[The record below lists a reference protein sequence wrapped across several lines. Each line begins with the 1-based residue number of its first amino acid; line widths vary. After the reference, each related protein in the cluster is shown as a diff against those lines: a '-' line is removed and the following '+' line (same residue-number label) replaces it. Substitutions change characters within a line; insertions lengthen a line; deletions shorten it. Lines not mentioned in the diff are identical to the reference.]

1 MSLVVRL
8 CVRPAACRASIA
20 GAGIAKAGRAACVA
34 AGRYRQCA
42 GALRTTAMA
51 VKHSSRSIST
61 TTTTTTTGEAELEEG
76 EGEQP
81 IPGIDKELVRALRE
95 LHGVEV
101 PTPLQR
107 AIARE
112 MVCDVEQHLFIR
124 QETGTGKTLMML
136 AAVLSQAVRDFHRIK
151 TMKINGA
158 PITTNKVFTALAVNA
173 VIVVPNRELA
183 LQLEAWSHALLRCAY
198 PRLPAIRFVQRFVAQ
213 TVAEEEELGGIGGG
227 SGSGS
232 SNRRE
237 LRVLDRHGP
246 PVVVIGTYRR
256 LLQLFRDP
264 SVPLVVRPPRLM
276 RDLFSGSIL
285 PERSRPKTADGT
297 EAEMEDEMEAE
308 EEADAKRLASPFDSS
323 VGDPNRFLQALH
335 SRSKWYAS
343 RMAGRGALEREDLE
357 SFVGLR
363 KLVVD
368 EIDSTLSLDS
378 RHSSSSNNNKNSYK
392 TRRKGHSTPS
402 APPPRL
408 GQVLVKAIM
417 EMCGSTSMLAHVMGV
432 GKEDGND
439 SRAPS
444 IYQRTLATSLSP
456 SEIRDL
462 GASGTRT
469 RLTTETVQRLSSI
482 FASVS
487 QGAMARLRAAEAS
500 RLAAPRSPDS
510 DSNSNTAGRIRRE
523 NEILMSDRRLSTAS
537 PASLQV
543 VVAAATPT
551 RSLRHWLQVSGCLHG
566 QVSYLE
572 RKQREAHEP
581 HNIPPA
587 IKHHCLIIEN
597 GQVVRNLRQKQR
609 IARDSNDWMRK
620 SQAAAAGRQGGRD
633 RRPME
638 NEDADEEEGYGATN
652 PNESRRMLSGMIGEV
667 AGNVIEHFAP
677 TGPVLI
683 FTHPSANK
691 QALIQGLRPFGI
703 VPRDILDHFRA
714 RDQQQKQ
721 QTEAEAEAAM
731 EAAEPRTLYRRQRLP
746 PPVYLISEPAARG
759 LDLPDTSLVLVLDT
773 PSSSASY
780 LHMAGRTG
788 RFGRT
793 GHVVS
798 VMPMGVFGFFESK
811 MRAVYSVLGIA
822 PERLTLV
829 ND

>member
-8 CVRPAACRASIA
+8 CARPAACRASIA
-20 GAGIAKAGRAACVA
+20 GAGIAKAGRASCVA
-34 AGRYRQCA
+34 VGRYRQSA
-42 GALRTTAMA
+42 GGPRTTAMG
-51 VKHSSRSIST
+51 VRHSSRSIST
-61 TTTTTTTGEAELEEG
+61 TTKTAAAEASSAAGDAEQEEG
-76 EGEQP
+76 GRP
-81 IPGIDKELVRALRE
+81 IPGIDRELVRALRE

-101 PTPLQR
+101 PTPLQE

-112 MVCDVEQHLFIR
+112 MVCEVEQHLFIR

-136 AAVLSQAVRDFHRIK
+136 AAVLSQALRDFHKLKAMTID
-151 TMKINGA
+151 GA
-158 PITTNKVFTALAVNA
+158 PITTNKVFTTLAVNT

-183 LQLEAWSHALLRCAY
+183 LQLEAWSHDLLRCAY
-198 PRLPAIRFVQRFVAQ
+198 PKLPAIRFVQRFVAQ
-213 TVAEEEELGGIGGG
+213 SVAEEEELGGIGGG
-227 SGSGS
+227 TGSGS

-246 PVVVIGTYRR
+246 PVVVVGTYRR

-285 PERSRPKTADGT
+285 PERNSTKTTDES
-297 EAEMEDEMEAE
+297 EA
-308 EEADAKRLASPFDSS
+308 EADARPLASPFDNSIK
-323 VGDPNRFLQALH
+323 DPNRFLQALH
-335 SRSKWYAS
+335 SRSKQYAS
-343 RMAGRGALEREDLE
+343 KMTGRGELEKGDLG
-357 SFVGLR
+357 SYVGLR
-363 KLVVD
+363 KLVID

-378 RHSSSSNNNKNSYK
+378 RRSSKPVK
-392 TRRKGHSTPS
+392 TRRNSPSTPS
-402 APPPRL
+402 VPPPRL
-408 GQVLVKAIM
+408 GQVLVKSIM
-417 EMCGSTSMLAHVMGV
+417 EMCGNTSMLAHVMGV
-432 GKEDGND
+432 NKKD
-439 SRAPS
+439 SSDSSGGWAPS
-444 IYQRTLATSLSP
+444 IYQRTLATALSP
-456 SEIRDL
+456 PEIRDL
-462 GASGTRT
+462 GASGIRT
-469 RLTTETVQRLSSI
+469 RLTTETVKRLSSI
-482 FASVS
+482 FTSVS
-487 QGAMARLRAAEAS
+487 QGAMARLRTTEAS
-500 RLAAPRSPDS
+500 RLAAPRLPDS
-510 DSNSNTAGRIRRE
+510 DSNTADRGRSRRE
-523 NEILMSDRRLSTAS
+523 DEIAMGDRRLSTAS

-551 RSLRHWLQVSGCLHG
+551 RGVRHWLQISGCLHG

-581 HNIPPA
+581 HDIPRA

-597 GQVVRNLRQKQR
+597 GEVVRNLRQKQR
-609 IARDSNDWMRK
+609 ITRNSNDWARK
-620 SQAAAAGRQGGRD
+620 SQVAAAAGRQDGRD
-633 RRPME
+633 RRPMDEE
-638 NEDADEEEGYGATN
+638 NEEDEEEDGGEGYGAGIGGTD

-714 RDQQQKQ
+714 RDQQQQ
-721 QTEAEAEAAM
+721 QSEAETAM
-731 EAAEPRTLYRRQRLP
+731 EAAEPRTLYKRQRLP

-811 MRAVYSVLGIA
+811 MRAVYSVLGIV

-829 ND
+829 KD

>member
-1 MSLVVRL
+1 MRV
-8 CVRPAACRASIA
+8 
-20 GAGIAKAGRAACVA
+20 
-34 AGRYRQCA
+34 Q
-42 GALRTTAMA
+42 
-51 VKHSSRSIST
+51 HSSRSIST
-61 TTTTTTTGEAELEEG
+61 TTTTTTATTGEAELEEG

-136 AAVLSQAVRDFHRIK
+136 AAVLSQAVRDFHKIK

-158 PITTNKVFTALAVNA
+158 PITTNKVFTALAVNT

-213 TVAEEEELGGIGGG
+213 TVAEEEELGGIGGDT
-227 SGSGS
+227 GSGS

-297 EAEMEDEMEAE
+297 EAEVEVKAE

-335 SRSKWYAS
+335 SRSKRYAS
-343 RMAGRGALEREDLE
+343 RMAGRGALEGEDLE

-378 RHSSSSNNNKNSYK
+378 RHSGSSNNSSYK

-402 APPPRL
+402 VPPPRL

-417 EMCGSTSMLAHVMGV
+417 EMCGSISMLAHVMGV
-432 GKEDGND
+432 GKEDGDD

-487 QGAMARLRAAEAS
+487 QGAMARLRAADAS

-510 DSNSNTAGRIRRE
+510 NSNSDSDTAGRIRRE
-523 NEILMSDRRLSTAS
+523 NEILVSDRRLSTAS

-551 RSLRHWLQVSGCLHG
+551 RSLRHWLQVSGCMHG

-609 IARDSNDWMRK
+609 IARDSNDRMRK

-638 NEDADEEEGYGATN
+638 NEDADEEEGFGATD

-721 QTEAEAEAAM
+721 QAEAEAAM

-811 MRAVYSVLGIA
+811 MRAVYSVLGIT

>member
-1 MSLVVRL
+1 
-8 CVRPAACRASIA
+8 
-20 GAGIAKAGRAACVA
+20 
-34 AGRYRQCA
+34 
-42 GALRTTAMA
+42 
-51 VKHSSRSIST
+51 
-61 TTTTTTTGEAELEEG
+61 
-76 EGEQP
+76 
-81 IPGIDKELVRALRE
+81 
-95 LHGVEV
+95 
-101 PTPLQR
+101 
-107 AIARE
+107 
-112 MVCDVEQHLFIR
+112 
-124 QETGTGKTLMML
+124 
-136 AAVLSQAVRDFHRIK
+136 
-151 TMKINGA
+151 
-158 PITTNKVFTALAVNA
+158 
-173 VIVVPNRELA
+173 
-183 LQLEAWSHALLRCAY
+183 
-198 PRLPAIRFVQRFVAQ
+198 
-213 TVAEEEELGGIGGG
+213 
-227 SGSGS
+227 
-232 SNRRE
+232 
-237 LRVLDRHGP
+237 
-246 PVVVIGTYRR
+246 
-256 LLQLFRDP
+256 
-264 SVPLVVRPPRLM
+264 
-276 RDLFSGSIL
+276 
-285 PERSRPKTADGT
+285 RSRPKTADGT

-308 EEADAKRLASPFDSS
+308 EEADAKRLASPFASS

-335 SRSKWYAS
+335 SRSKRYAS

-378 RHSSSSNNNKNSYK
+378 RHSSSGSSLK
-392 TRRKGHSTPS
+392 TRRNGHSTPS
-402 APPPRL
+402 VPPPRL

-417 EMCGSTSMLAHVMGV
+417 EMCGNTSMLAHVMGV
-432 GKEDGND
+432 GKKD
-439 SRAPS
+439 SNSSWAPS
-444 IYQRTLATSLSP
+444 IYQRTLATALSP

-500 RLAAPRSPDS
+500 SLAAPRSPDS
-510 DSNSNTAGRIRRE
+510 DSNTAGRIRRE
-523 NEILMSDRRLSTAS
+523 NEIRMSDRRLSTAA

-551 RSLRHWLQVSGCLHG
+551 RSVRHWLQVSGCLHG
-566 QVSYLE
+566 QVSHLE

-581 HNIPPA
+581 HDIPRA

-609 IARDSNDWMRK
+609 IARDSSDWVRK
-620 SQAAAAGRQGGRD
+620 AQAAAAGRQGGRD
-633 RRPME
+633 RWPME
-638 NEDADEEEGYGATN
+638 NEEDEEEGFGAADR
-652 PNESRRMLSGMIGEV
+652 NESRRMLSGMIGEV

-677 TGPVLI
+677 TAPVLI

-691 QALIQGLRPFGI
+691 QALLRGLRPFGI

-714 RDQQQKQ
+714 PDQQQKQ
-721 QTEAEAEAAM
+721 TEAEAAM
-731 EAAEPRTLYRRQRLP
+731 EAAEPRTLYRHQRLP

-788 RFGRT
+788 RFGRS

-829 ND
+829 KD